1 MATATVITGRNGE
14 FVFDGARVA
23 RVKKWTLNPK
33 LATSSEWG
41 DSDTEGYTARA
52 AGRRDATFDAEGVYD
67 VDTPQYNAFV
77 PGDCAIAILWMST
90 TLYYYFPSALCLDFS
105 ITVDMDTEEVVGWT
119 SNWGADGIYYPP
131 GAQGTT
137 SATYPG

>member
-14 FVFDGARVA
+14 FVFDGTRIART
-23 RVKKWTLNPK
+23 KKWTINPK

-41 DSDTEGYTARA
+41 DSDTKGYTARA
-52 AGRRDATFDAEGVYD
+52 AGRRDATFDAEGAFDTDTEQYD
-67 VDTPQYNAFV
+67 TFV
-77 PGDCAIAILWMST
+77 PGDCSTAILWMDTSR
-90 TLYYYFPSALCLDFS
+90 YYYFLSALCLDFS

-119 SNWGADGIYYPP
+119 SNWGADGIYYAP
-131 GAQGTT
+131 GAAGTP